1 MTGSTGTYTIRT
13 TTSADVTHDED
24 TSVGADTITSPEPE
38 MVVEAVTVTVQPGD
52 TLIFIGYIVGIDW
65 MEIAALNG
73 ISGPDYI
80 ISPGQVL
87 TLP

>member
-1 MTGSTGTYTIRT
+1 M
-13 TTSADVTHDED
+13 
-24 TSVGADTITSPEPE
+24 
-38 MVVEAVTVTVQPGD
+38 VEAVTVTVQPGE
-52 TLIFIGYIVGIDW
+52 TLIFIGLIVGIDW

-80 ISPGQVL
+80 IRPGQVL